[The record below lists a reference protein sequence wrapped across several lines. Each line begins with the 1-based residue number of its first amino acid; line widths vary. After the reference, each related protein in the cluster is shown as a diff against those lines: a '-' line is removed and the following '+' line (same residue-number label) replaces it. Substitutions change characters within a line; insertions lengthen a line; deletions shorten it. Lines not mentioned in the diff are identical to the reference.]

1 MRRSSAR
8 WRRTRFSDVQ
18 IAHHV
23 AVVNEPTM
31 SLTKSQR
38 ITTIQTVAERMQSD
52 DWTMIDLVLK
62 QFGLRTSDQWSDD
75 RKGYV
80 VEMVSEAKDD
90 ELAEL
95 AEHFGIEVKG
105 RFEAPIEPDAP
116 PYWIDGQLRVF
127 ISHLTDERKQAS
139 DLQSALT
146 RFGMGSFVA
155 HNDIHPTLEW
165 QIEIETALATCDLL
179 VALIHP
185 RFIESRWCD
194 QEVGYALGRGIPVFT
209 VRCGA
214 DPHGFVSRFQAFN
227 GNGKGPL
234 QIAAELFEAAIEHK
248 KLHSKMADV
257 LVSLFENSGSFAAAK
272 ARVGYLERLKV
283 WDRTYS
289 ERLKRAVETNDQIS
303 GSWGVPDQVDKLI
316 DRWK

>member
-1 MRRSSAR
+1 
-8 WRRTRFSDVQ
+8 
-18 IAHHV
+18 
-23 AVVNEPTM
+23 M

-38 ITTIQTVAERMQSD
+38 ITTIQNIAERMQAD

-62 QFGLRTSDQWSDD
+62 QFGLRTSDQWSGD
-75 RKGYV
+75 RAGYV
-80 VEMVSEAKDD
+80 VEMVSEAQDD
-90 ELAEL
+90 ELIEL
-95 AEHFGIEVKG
+95 ADHFGIEVKG
-105 RFEAPIEPDAP
+105 RAEAPVEPENP

-127 ISHLTDERKQAS
+127 ISHLTDERQQAA
-139 DLQSALT
+139 DVQAALT
-146 RFGMGSFVA
+146 RFGMSSFVA

-214 DPHGFVSRFQAFN
+214 DPYGFVSRFQAFN
-227 GNGKGPL
+227 GNGKHAPE
-234 QIAAELFEAAIEHK
+234 IATELFEAAFEHK
-248 KLHSKMADV
+248 KLQAKMANV
-257 LVSLFENSGSFAAAK
+257 VVNLFENSGSFAAAK
-272 ARVGYLERLKV
+272 TRIGYVERLKV

-289 ERLKRAVETNDQIS
+289 DRIKRAVETNNQIA

-316 DRWK
+316 AKWK